1 MPRQVDRDQRRREI
15 SAAAIKL
22 LAERG
27 PAALTLRELGRE
39 MGGSITLI
47 THFYPNRSALVDGII
62 DQSIAD
68 YDGDLAALESDL
80 APPDRLRVLLEWML
94 PLDEVGRREEIA
106 RIMLLG
112 GKGSDLPV
120 QRFFDAMES
129 KMRSLLHDHL
139 TPLLPEEQVQ
149 ATAEALRVFTNGV
162 VLSAAEHPADWPA
175 TRQLAVLDR
184 VLAAFGLNEVAEAS
198 PAPRQRAR
206 RRKVALQPS
215 A

>member
-27 PAALTLRELGRE
+27 PGALTLRELARE

-47 THFYPNRSALVDGII
+47 THFYPNRSALLDGIV

-68 YDGDLAALESDL
+68 FDGDLAALETDL
-80 APPDRLRVLLEWML
+80 APANRLRVLLEWML
-94 PLDEVGRREEIA
+94 PLEEIGRREEVA

-139 TPLLPEEQVQ
+139 TPLLPTAQVDP
-149 ATAEALRVFTNGV
+149 TAEALRVFTNGI

-175 TRQLAVLDR
+175 ARQLAVLDR
-184 VLAAFGLNEVAEAS
+184 VLTAFGLDDVAEAS
-198 PAPRQRAR
+198 LTSRHPAR
-206 RRKVALQPS
+206 RRTGALQPS